1 MIQDPLTLQLIN
13 NWQRDFPLAA
23 RPCQII
29 ADEIGVSERDVLAQ
43 LQRMKAQG
51 ILSRIGAVVRPNT
64 VSVSTLAALRV
75 PPAKLE
81 RVAALVSAEPGVNH
95 NYLRE
100 DEWNLWFVASAPD
113 REALNELLQTLS
125 RESGCPLLDLPLV
138 RAHHIDLGFGLGKGH
153 CLKRRP
159 LSPLTVETT
168 PEDHALLAALQNG
181 LPLVPRPFAVLA
193 ARLGQRETDII
204 AQITHL
210 LQGGVISRFGLVVR
224 HARLGFRANAM
235 LVWDVPQEDV
245 DALGETFA
253 AQPFVTLCYQRRRA
267 RPHWPFNLYC
277 MVHGKERPVVQRQIE
292 QLRQLA
298 DGRFHT
304 QKTLFSSRC
313 FKQRGAR
320 FSACPHHIRE
330 AAHV

>member
-1 MIQDPLTLQLIN
+1 MMQEPVSLQLID
-13 NWQRDFPLAA
+13 NWQRDFPLIP
-23 RPCQII
+23 RPYQII
-29 ADEIGVSERDVLAQ
+29 ADEMGVSEKDVLAQ
-43 LQRMKAQG
+43 LQRLKTQG

-64 VSVSTLAALRV
+64 ASVSTLAALKV
-75 PPAKLE
+75 PAAKLE
-81 RVAALVSAEPGVNH
+81 HVAALVSAEPGVNH

-113 REALNELLQTLS
+113 RPALNELLQTLS

-153 CLKRRP
+153 CLNRRP

-181 LPLVPRPFAVLA
+181 LPLEPRPFAVLA
-193 ARLGQRETDII
+193 TRLGQPEVDII
-204 AQITHL
+204 AQIAHL

-224 HARLGFRANAM
+224 HARLGFSANAM
-235 LVWDVPQEDV
+235 LVWDVPREKV
-245 DALGETFA
+245 DALGELFA
-253 AQPFVTLCYQRRRA
+253 TQSFVTLCYQRRRA

-277 MVHGKERPVVQRQIE
+277 MVHGKERPVVRRQIE

-298 DGRFHT
+298 KGRFRT

-320 FSACPHHIRE
+320 FSASPHQFRE